1 MYYLYK
7 RNNTLGVWKNA
18 TSEFLKLEK
27 VLLGKISSAWT
38 MAKVTKIQLRNGQW
52 KLIYESNF
60 MHRIVE
66 RAALDAL

>member
-7 RNNTLGVWKNA
+7 RDNTLGVWKNV

-27 VLLGKISSAWT
+27 VLMGKISSSWT
-38 MAKVTKIQLRNGQW
+38 ITKVTKIQLRYGQW
-52 KLIYESNF
+52 KLIYESTF

-66 RAALDAL
+66 RASLEAL